1 MKVLKRENWWV
12 WLFFTFITFGISN
25 IFLAK
30 CLDVVED
37 NKWYSDIT
45 NWVLG
50 ILLCIFPFFIM
61 AVVFE
66 IQMTINAARKLCV
79 TGEPIYTSPY
89 IWLILFIIPVFGWI
103 LFIVMYL
110 YLNIWIVIKLYEG
123 KGEINI

>member
-12 WLFFTFITFGISN
+12 WLFFTIITFGISN

-37 NKWYSDIT
+37 DKWYSNVT
-45 NWVLG
+45 NWALG

-66 IQMTINAARKLCV
+66 IQMTVNASRKLCV
-79 TGEPIYTSPY
+79 TGETIYTSPY
-89 IWLILFIIPVFGWI
+89 IWLIFLIIPVFGWI

-123 KGEINI
+123 RGEINI

>member
-1 MKVLKRENWWV
+1 MFLECFTISSSPIYVLP
-12 WLFFTFITFGISN
+12 
-25 IFLAK
+25 
-30 CLDVVED
+30 LDH
-37 NKWYSDIT
+37 
-45 NWVLG
+45 
-50 ILLCIFPFFIM
+50 LCIFPFFIM
-61 AVVFE
+61 AIVFE

-79 TGEPIYTSPY
+79 TGESIYTSPY

>member
-66 IQMTINAARKLCV
+66 PHTPINAARKLCV
-79 TGEPIYTSPY
+79 TGESIYTSPSSSS
-89 IWLILFIIPVFGWI
+89 PSAQDSTRSSKRTPQNWI
-103 LFIVMYL
+103 
-110 YLNIWIVIKLYEG
+110 
-123 KGEINI
+123 